1 MIKNKSGGENKIPK
15 RVKIS
20 GISFVMILFGKES
33 GSSWI
38 LITEMKQA
46 MIVFMDEAVIL
57 CVGSGKAANAYGE
70 GHGGQIWDW

>member
-1 MIKNKSGGENKIPK
+1 
-15 RVKIS
+15 
-20 GISFVMILFGKES
+20 MILFGKES

-57 CVGSGKAANAYGE
+57 CVGSGKAAKVYGE
-70 GHGGQIWDW
+70 VHGG